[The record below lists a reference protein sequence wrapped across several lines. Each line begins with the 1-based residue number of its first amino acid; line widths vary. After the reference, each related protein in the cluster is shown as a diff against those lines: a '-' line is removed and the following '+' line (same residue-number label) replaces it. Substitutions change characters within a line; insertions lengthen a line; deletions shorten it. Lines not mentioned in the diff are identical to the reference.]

1 MQKTSKAQNFVDLK
15 TVVKLGFQELT
26 PAELSMLTKDYGLKK
41 DTHKFV
47 KVIHKHPVTNAV
59 EFRYYIKEKDHNEHD
74 PAIEV
79 EEPANATPN
88 RSSNQVTKDSSK
100 DGKSSVFDIESN
112 REIRVDR
119 QDNKKKDTFSGKYS
133 TMSRS
138 IVQPSPSPAKPPSNP
153 NPVQL
158 TAANKAKAVE
168 KQVKQKE
175 QKARVEEQ
183 ARSKANVFE
192 NSPSQTS
199 FEKNQF
205 NTAEK
210 SKDTAC
216 FNDANSQE
224 DFNSPIKINPD
235 WSFRGVSFVDDLNRE
250 VPEEQP
256 DPEVLTKVSKVVE
269 LLSELHAV
277 EKLAVVRLWL
287 DLKDLDKV
295 KIHLANTCKSCLA

>member
-1 MQKTSKAQNFVDLK
+1 
-15 TVVKLGFQELT
+15 
-26 PAELSMLTKDYGLKK
+26 
-41 DTHKFV
+41 
-47 KVIHKHPVTNAV
+47 
-59 EFRYYIKEKDHNEHD
+59 
-74 PAIEV
+74 
-79 EEPANATPN
+79 
-88 RSSNQVTKDSSK
+88 
-100 DGKSSVFDIESN
+100 
-112 REIRVDR
+112 
-119 QDNKKKDTFSGKYS
+119 
-133 TMSRS
+133 MSRS

-153 NPVQL
+153 VPVQL

-183 ARSKANVFE
+183 ARSKANIFE

-216 FNDANSQE
+216 FNDANPQE